1 MLDVRKLRLLR
12 ELAHRGTIA
21 AVADALAYTPSAVSQ
36 QLAALEREA
45 GVPLLRRTG
54 RRVALTPAGAAL
66 AEQTEAVLALLEQA
80 SAQLAATRGGL
91 TGPLRIG
98 AFPTAVRTILP
109 AALVSLGRDHP
120 GLELMVTE
128 LDPAGV
134 PDALR
139 TGALDVALVHEYD
152 YVPTEPDPALDT
164 DTHDVSF
171 DLAGAAIPLEAI
183 GGIQTARLPV
193 GGRLN
198 LQARGQGPL
207 QAPEMHAT
215 LRLIDLKLGSDVVGS
230 FDGKVDSDGHHL
242 SATIE
247 SAMATGR
254 LSGKMDVSL
263 GSDYPVTAE
272 VTAERIDFDPFLLT
286 AMRLSHLNGH
296 SLVDGHFAIAG
307 FAARPETIAVQANL
321 SRITIDFEKIN
332 LENVGPV
339 RLTYQI

>member
-80 SAQLAATRGGL
+80 SAELAATIGGL
-91 TGPLRIG
+91 AGPLRIG

-109 AALVSLGRDHP
+109 AALVALGRDHP

-128 LDPAGV
+128 LDPAAV

-164 DTHDVSF
+164 ESLIEETIYLAS
-171 DLAGAAIPLEAI
+171 AGAPPEPGEDPVVHQRDARWIMASPGTLCHTMAMRACQVAGFAPRVRHYADDFATVLALVAAGQGVALVPQLGAI
-183 GGIQTARLPV
+183 GGPA
-193 GGRLN
+193 
-198 LQARGQGPL
+198 
-207 QAPEMHAT
+207 
-215 LRLIDLKLGSDVVGS
+215 DVVLTPLRTRRRTRIAYRRGTRHHPAVSACVEAIRGS
-230 FDGKVDSDGHHL
+230 
-242 SATIE
+242 
-247 SAMATGR
+247 
-254 LSGKMDVSL
+254 
-263 GSDYPVTAE
+263 
-272 VTAERIDFDPFLLT
+272 
-286 AMRLSHLNGH
+286 
-296 SLVDGHFAIAG
+296 
-307 FAARPETIAVQANL
+307 AAANL
-321 SRITIDFEKIN
+321 
-332 LENVGPV
+332 G
-339 RLTYQI
+339 

>member
-12 ELAHRGTIA
+12 ELAHRATIA

-66 AEQTEAVLALLEQA
+66 AEHTEAVLALLEAA
-80 SAQLAATRGGL
+80 SAELAAASTRL

-109 AALVSLGRDHP
+109 TALVALGREQP

-128 LDPAGV
+128 LDPAAV

-164 DTHDVSF
+164 EPLIEETIYLAS
-171 DLAGAAIPLEAI
+171 AGAAAEAGEDPVRRHRDSPWIMASPGTLCHTMAVRACEAAGFTPRVRHHADDFATVLALVAAGQGVALVPQLGAI
-183 GGIQTARLPV
+183 GRPADVRLAPLPT
-193 GGRLN
+193 RRRTRI
-198 LQARGQGPL
+198 AYRRGTRRHP
-207 QAPEMHAT
+207 AVSACIAAI
-215 LRLIDLKLGSDVVGS
+215 RGS
-230 FDGKVDSDGHHL
+230 
-242 SATIE
+242 A
-247 SAMATGR
+247 A
-254 LSGKMDVSL
+254 
-263 GSDYPVTAE
+263 
-272 VTAERIDFDPFLLT
+272 
-286 AMRLSHLNGH
+286 SHLEPPD
-296 SLVDGHFAIAG
+296 LPRA
-307 FAARPETIAVQANL
+307 
-321 SRITIDFEKIN
+321 
-332 LENVGPV
+332 
-339 RLTYQI
+339 

>member
-80 SAQLAATRGGL
+80 SAELAATRGGL

-164 DTHDVSF
+164 ESLIEETIYLAS
-171 DLAGAAIPLEAI
+171 AGAQLEPGTDPVIHQRDAQWIMASPGTLCHTMAMRACQVAGFTPHVRHYADDFTTVLALVAAGQGVALVPQLGAI
-183 GGIQTARLPV
+183 GGPADVVLTP
-193 GGRLN
+193 
-198 LQARGQGPL
+198 LQARRRTRIAYRRGTRHHP
-207 QAPEMHAT
+207 AVSACVAAI
-215 LRLIDLKLGSDVVGS
+215 RGS
-230 FDGKVDSDGHHL
+230 
-242 SATIE
+242 A
-247 SAMATGR
+247 A
-254 LSGKMDVSL
+254 
-263 GSDYPVTAE
+263 
-272 VTAERIDFDPFLLT
+272 
-286 AMRLSHLNGH
+286 SHLG
-296 SLVDGHFAIAG
+296 
-307 FAARPETIAVQANL
+307 
-321 SRITIDFEKIN
+321 
-332 LENVGPV
+332 
-339 RLTYQI
+339 